1 MNLEQHWEQADLSQG
16 RNAGMT
22 LRDYMICAALT
33 GLLAD
38 VELNMP
44 HAELA
49 EKAVSI
55 ADATIYQMDLE
66 IASGNGHV

>member
-1 MNLEQHWEQADLSQG
+1 LNSIGSKPIYPKGE
-16 RNAGMT
+16 NAGMT

>member
-1 MNLEQHWEQADLSQG
+1 LNSIGSKPIYPKDG
-16 RNAGMT
+16 NVGMT

-38 VELNMP
+38 AELNMP

-49 EKAVSI
+49 EKAVAV

>member
-1 MNLEQHWEQADLSQG
+1 LTSIGSKPIYPKDGNV
-16 RNAGMT
+16 GMT
-22 LRDYMICAALT
+22 LRDYVICVALA

-38 VELNMP
+38 VELNIP
-44 HAELA
+44 HADLA

>member
-16 RNAGMT
+16 RNVGMT
-22 LRDYMICAALT
+22 LRDYVICVALA

-38 VELNMP
+38 VDLNIP

>member
-1 MNLEQHWEQADLSQG
+1 LNSIGSKPIYPKGESV
-16 RNAGMT
+16 GMT
-22 LRDYMICAALT
+22 LRDYMICVALT